1 VPLTRLSVIAS
12 LGFSSPGWQ
21 LWLLLALALIA
32 APAVALRAYR
42 GTEPPVHGP
51 TRVLL
56 VGLRLLALWTVLAL
70 LAEPVLFRSRTV
82 QIQPSV
88 LFLVDNSASMAVV
101 SADGT
106 TRFEEALQLR
116 AEAAEVLA
124 ELDGATPEWFGEGS
138 RRLERSSVSAT
149 VASEEP
155 VGDGTDLRALLV
167 SATQRHL
174 EDELAAILLFSD
186 GQITANDARM
196 SLAGLN
202 VPVWAVATGDSA
214 GPSDLGLSRVRYPSR
229 VSRGDEFALDGEVLA
244 RASEPG
250 RTVLRLRRGEVVL
263 DSLSIR
269 WEAGTSRYPFEFL
282 VAVDSVGHAR
292 YELDLVAIEDENI
305 VRNNRI
311 QIGVRVEKERLR
323 VLHLQSRPG
332 WDAHFL
338 RHAASGD
345 RRIQWDTIYRTPEGL
360 RLAGTDSLVSWPL
373 SGELLGEIDLFVAGS
388 PEDLALFGAAESG
401 VPSAVRA
408 GAGLWIVCGDAGEAP
423 VWPASIRALAP
434 LVPGRRAQWVFAES
448 RVDLPAE
455 ARSHPVWALAPGSGG
470 LDGSLDRLPPLQAR
484 LAPLGL
490 AADADVL
497 LRCRSGNVDAPVL
510 AVRREGQGRVAVW
523 SGAPLWS
530 WSFWRLGDEGSQE
543 FFRAMVGNLV
553 TWMAEGGDRQRLRL
567 QVPRP
572 VVARGELFSVRALAL
587 DRQLRPDTR
596 QDVWLE
602 WAAADGDSNVVGR
615 VRMAP
620 DPGTP
625 GGRLTDLPALPAGEY
640 RLRATVEEDSGSL
653 SSPWQRLT
661 VDPFSVE
668 YQDPRVDRLQLASL
682 TTATGGELI
691 GRGDFEEW
699 ARSLDLSRRESVLTG
714 RIDLGSRFWLLI
726 PLLLF
731 LSVEWAVRKRVG
743 LI

>member
-1 VPLTRLSVIAS
+1 MVLTRLLPIAS
-12 LGFSSPGWQ
+12 LGFSTADWQ

-32 APAVALRAYR
+32 APAVAVRAYR
-42 GTEPPVHGP
+42 GTEPPVHGR
-51 TRVLL
+51 TRAFLI
-56 VGLRLLALWTVLAL
+56 GLRILALWTVLAL

-82 QIQPSV
+82 QIRPSV
-88 LFLVDNSASMAVV
+88 LFLVDNSASMAVA

-106 TRFEEALQLR
+106 TRFEEALRSR
-116 AEAAEVLA
+116 AAAAEVLA
-124 ELDGATPEWFGEGS
+124 ELNGSTPEWFGEGS
-138 RRLERSSVSAT
+138 RRLEHSSRSAT
-149 VASEEP
+149 VASAEP
-155 VGDGTDLRALLV
+155 VGEGTDLRALLV

-186 GQITANDARM
+186 GQITVHDARV

-202 VPVWAVATGDSA
+202 VPVWAVAAGDSA

-229 VSRGDEFALDGEVLA
+229 VSRGDELAINGEVLA
-244 RASEPG
+244 RAPEPG
-250 RTVLRLRRGEVVL
+250 RTFLRLRRGQVVL
-263 DSLSIR
+263 DSLAIS
-269 WEAGTSRYPFEFL
+269 WEAGTSRHPFEFL
-282 VAVDSVGHAR
+282 VAVDSVGYAR
-292 YELDLVAIEDENI
+292 YELDLVAAEDEN
-305 VRNNRI
+305 VLRNNQM
-311 QIGVRVEKERLR
+311 QIGVRVEKAQLR
-323 VLHLQSRPG
+323 VLHLQSRPD
-332 WDAHFL
+332 WNAHFL
-338 RHAASGD
+338 RNAAHGD
-345 RRIQWDTIYRTPEGL
+345 RRIRWDTLYRTPEGL
-360 RLAGTDSLVSWPL
+360 RLAGTDSVVTWPL
-373 SGELLGEIDLFVAGS
+373 SSAALGEIDLFVAGS
-388 PEDLALFGAAESG
+388 RDDLALFGAADSG
-401 VPSAVRA
+401 VPSAVRD
-408 GAGLWIVCGDAGEAP
+408 GAGLWIVCGDAGEVP

-434 LVPGRRAQWVFAES
+434 LVPGRRARWVFAEA

-455 ARSHPVWALAPGSGG
+455 ARSHPVWALAPGTAD
-470 LDGSLDRLPPLQAR
+470 LDDSLDRLPPLQAR

-497 LRCRSGNVDAPVL
+497 LRSRSGSVDSPVL

-523 SGAPLWS
+523 SGAPFWS
-530 WSFWRLGDEGSQE
+530 WSFWRLGDDGNQE

-572 VVARGELFSVRALAL
+572 VVARGELFALRALAL
-587 DRQLRPDTR
+587 DRQLRPDTG

-602 WAAADGDSNVVGR
+602 WAAAEGDSNVVGR
-615 VRMAP
+615 VRMGP

-625 GGRLTDLPALPAGEY
+625 GGRLADLPALGAGEY
-640 RLRATVEEDSGSL
+640 RLRATLEEDSGSL

-682 TTATGGELI
+682 ASATGGQLI
-691 GRGDFEEW
+691 GPADFDGW
-699 ARSLDLSRRESVLTG
+699 ARSLDLSRREAVLTG

-731 LSVEWAVRKRVG
+731 LSVEWAVRKRAG